1 MLGFLAMLHGI
12 CYGQSFQFF
21 HRLSPN
27 EGLSQGTNA
36 FVFQDSRGFVWLS
49 SIDGLNRFDGK
60 SVKTYKADG
69 QNGLSGNIITGNFFE
84 DASANLWFATHEG
97 IHCYVREK
105 DRFEYFQLLDAQGK
119 TIEQEY
125 FVFYLDKQ
133 QQLWVRV
140 SGYLYLFDLRTR
152 QGKQICPLSGR
163 RQYVICDTQG
173 VVTKV
178 VSANIPPTQ
187 PGILVLDMANQ
198 GQATSFLTDIAGRSF
213 GAYCESA
220 DRWWVAMT
228 TGLTVFYPQSGK
240 SVCYEQYDNQPIGE
254 VWAVA
259 PLRDSILLVS
269 TSLKGFLLFDK
280 SQQRFIRQIPAAPDR
295 KLGLGLRNISA
306 FYVDKQENLWV
317 SSPRNGVNFTQL
329 RKQKFEKK
337 EVLQGMPMTSVFQ
350 TKDGAVW
357 CNGPADTVFRF
368 SPDGLRSERF
378 ALEYPKNDVLPGR
391 VEYFFEDSRGD
402 LWACHQQF
410 LFRWNPSRRVFQY
423 FGLLPDY
430 VLQVFQFPSGPLLIS
445 TYSGIYTV
453 RRDDK
458 GLSFEKADFL
468 SQYQSEAAT
477 ALFEDRKSRLY
488 LALDASRIAILEKKQ
503 TNYEQVGVLEDIGYA
518 RAFCEQGNTL
528 WVATS
533 TGILKI
539 NTDDLRFEKLN
550 TAEHGA
556 PAENYYSI
564 VPDRQGYFWLSCNR
578 GIIRYHSEKKTFHRY
593 TLADGLQDNEFNTNA
608 FLLQSNG
615 RIWMGGNQGMNVF
628 DPDHIQALPNLPKV
642 QLTRLLVNDEPFE
655 TPVQVGELRELTLKY
670 RENTFSFDFVALEFS
685 DPGANIFRYQL
696 ENYDKGWVDASVNG
710 FARYANLPPGNYT
723 FKVKAAN
730 SDGVWNDTPT
740 ELRIR
745 VLTPWWQ
752 TWWFYL
758 ICIITAG
765 GLIYGGFWL
774 RLQQALRLE
783 RLRVKISSDLHDDV
797 GTLLAGLAMQ
807 SEALAITAPEK
818 DKGKLQRISE
828 ISRNAMAHMRD
839 TVWAIDARKD
849 KWENLLD
856 RMREHAE
863 ETLVPRDIR
872 FDLTVEN
879 ITLQHSIPVELRQN
893 LYLIYKEAITN
904 AAKHSNGDTVRVLL
918 KKTPTGGQELR
929 ICDNGT
935 SAEKN
940 YKTTGSGTSNMQMR
954 AKKIGGTLEIGREAA
969 WYCVVLRVG

>member
-1 MLGFLAMLHGI
+1 MLHGI
-12 CYGQSFQFF
+12 CHSQSFQFF

-60 SVKTYKADG
+60 SVKIYKADG
-69 QNGLSGNIITGNFFE
+69 QNGLSGNIITSNFFE
-84 DASANLWFATHEG
+84 DSSANLWFTTHEG

-105 DRFEYFQLLDAQGK
+105 DRFEYFQLHDAQGK
-119 TIEQEY
+119 KIEQEY

-133 QQLWVRV
+133 QQLWVQA
-140 SGYLYLFDLRTR
+140 SGYLHLFDLRMR

-163 RQYVICDTQG
+163 RQYVVCDTPG
-173 VVTKV
+173 VVSKV

-187 PGILVLDMANQ
+187 SGILVLDMRNKGQVTTFFTDPVQ
-198 GQATSFLTDIAGRSF
+198 GQPVGRSF
-213 GAYCESA
+213 SVYCESP
-220 DRWWVAMT
+220 DCWWVAMT
-228 TGLTVFYPQSGK
+228 TGLTAFYPQSGRA
-240 SVCYEQYDNQPIGE
+240 VCYDRYGNQPIGE
-254 VWAVA
+254 VWALA
-259 PLRDSILLVS
+259 PLRDSMLMVS

-280 SQQRFIRQIPAAPDR
+280 KQQRFIRQIPATPDR
-295 KLGLGLRNISA
+295 KPGLGLRNISA
-306 FYVDKQENLWV
+306 FYVDKQENLWI

-329 RKQKFEKK
+329 HKQKFEKK
-337 EVLQGMPMTSVFQ
+337 EALQGVSMTSIFQ

-368 SPDGLRSERF
+368 SPDGLHSERF
-378 ALEYPKNDVLPGR
+378 ALKYPQSEALPGR
-391 VEYFFEDSRGD
+391 IEYFFEDNRGD
-402 LWACHQQF
+402 LWACHQRF
-410 LFRWNPSRRVFQY
+410 IFRWNPSKRVFKY
-423 FGLLPDY
+423 TGLLPGY
-430 VLQVFQFPSGPLLIS
+430 VLGTRQLTGGPLLLS
-445 TYSGIYTV
+445 TYGGIYSV

-458 GLSFEKADFL
+458 GPIFEKADFL
-468 SQYQSEAAT
+468 GQYQSEAAT
-477 ALFEDRKSRLY
+477 ALFEDQKKRLY
-488 LALDASRIAILEKKQ
+488 LALDATRIAVLEKKQ
-503 TNYEQVGVLEDIGYA
+503 ANYEPVRAIENIGCA
-518 RAFCEQGNTL
+518 HAFCEQGNTL
-528 WVATS
+528 WVATT

-539 NTDDLRFEKLN
+539 NTADLSFEKLN
-550 TAEHGA
+550 AAEHGA
-556 PAENYYSI
+556 PSENYYSI
-564 VPDRQGYFWLSCNR
+564 LTDRQGHFWLSCNR
-578 GIIRYHSEKKTFHRY
+578 GIIRYHPETKTFHRY

-628 DPDHIQALPNLPKV
+628 DPDQIQALSKLPQV
-642 QLTRLLVNDEPFE
+642 QLTRLLVNDELFE
-655 TPVQVGELRELTLKY
+655 TPVQVGELRELTLAY
-670 RENTFSFDFVALEFS
+670 QQNTFSFDFVALEYS

-696 ENYDKGWVDASVNG
+696 ENYDKDWVDAGTNG

-730 SDGVWNDTPT
+730 SDGVWNETPT
-740 ELRIR
+740 ALRIR

-752 TWWFYL
+752 SWWFYL
-758 ICIITAG
+758 LCVSVTG
-765 GLIYGGFWL
+765 GLIYGWFWF

-863 ETLVPRDIR
+863 ETLVPRDMR
-872 FDLTVEN
+872 FELTVEN
-879 ITLQHSIPVELRQN
+879 IAAQNNIPVELRQN

-904 AAKHSNGDTVRVLL
+904 AARHSNGNTVRVHL
-918 KKTPTGGQELR
+918 KKTPNGGLEMR

-954 AKKIGGTLEIGREAA
+954 AKKIGGTLEISREAEE
-969 WYCVVLRVG
+969 YCVVLRK